1 MHVRSRGLWILP
13 RGDTK
18 YHSSCRYVGHSHFRI
33 YVQDG
38 IGEHNKVETSS
49 KTIFSHNNTR
59 DGSKFTVQEASSSF
73 KAKVLR
79 FLLLD
84 CHDSAHYVYDICSLD
99 SDDRD
104 HWNLLAVFLFIYN
117 DVQHICWT
125 LCSASLEFDSRY
137 HGLLLSGRLTFVI
150 TLVCYHNRNFLLFLR
165 RSRLNAFH
173 WLVDEIFLSP
183 VFFIRKL
190 ISSNH
195 NI

>member
-1 MHVRSRGLWILP
+1 MRLSHVDLIFIFSVLRFIRISHMHVRSRGLWILP

-104 HWNLLAVFLFIYN
+104 QRNLLAVFFNSFTTTYN
-117 DVQHICWT
+117 ISVE
-125 LCSASLEFDSRY
+125 LCV
-137 HGLLLSGRLTFVI
+137 LLA
-150 TLVCYHNRNFLLFLR
+150 
-165 RSRLNAFH
+165 LN
-173 WLVDEIFLSP
+173 
-183 VFFIRKL
+183 L
-190 ISSNH
+190 IAD
-195 NI
+195 IMV